1 MKTNTSNLVSRYI
14 WLLNLIYEAG
24 PYGITREEINRR
36 WYSCIYNDNHEPE
49 ISRKTFYNYKNEI
62 ESLFGITLEVERV
75 DGHFRYRIA
84 EEDSLQ
90 RSQVKRLLLNSLS
103 INEAVSGG
111 GELADRILLEDI
123 PSAGGVALSSIMQ
136 ALRTNHALSIVH
148 KSFKPDSQPVASVV
162 YPFCL
167 KLREQRWYMLAWKP
181 ADSSARVYGLDRI
194 NECSVIE
201 ETFDLRKVAKL
212 VLGSRRDA
220 HPEDY
225 FRDYYG
231 VLIDDTVPLMDV
243 KVRVFTSQYV
253 NYFRSL
259 PLHGS
264 QVEVATVAP
273 GASGRQEDA
282 VAAGEGGRQNDAVAS
297 GSAGRKASAAY
308 QVADDAYSDFAYHIH
323 PTLDFTRKLLS
334 YGQFVKVL
342 SPEPYVTEVASIVR
356 HSAENYR

>member
-1 MKTNTSNLVSRYI
+1 MKTTTSYLVSRYI

-24 PYGITREEINRR
+24 SYGISREEINRR
-36 WYSCIYNDNHEPE
+36 WSSCIYNDNHEAE

-62 ESLFGITLEVERV
+62 ESLFGISLEVSRI

-123 PSAGGVALSSIMQ
+123 PSAGGSVLGTILQ
-136 ALRTNHALSIVH
+136 ALRQNRALSIVH

-194 NECSVIE
+194 GECSITDKE
-201 ETFDLRKVAKL
+201 FDARKVAGL
-212 VLGSRRDA
+212 VLGKRRDA
-220 HPEDY
+220 VPEDY

-243 KVRVFTSQYV
+243 TVRVFTSQYV

-259 PLHGS
+259 PLHES
-264 QVEVATVAP
+264 QVEVATVAAGSVSRQAP
-273 GASGRQEDA
+273 GSVPAQVSDPAPG
-282 VAAGEGGRQNDAVAS
+282 
-297 GSAGRKASAAY
+297 SAAY

-323 PTLDFTRKLLS
+323 PTVDFTRKLLS

-342 SPEPYVTEVASIVR
+342 SPAQYVTEVATIVR
-356 HSAENYR
+356 QSASNYK

>member
-1 MKTNTSNLVSRYI
+1 MKTSTSYLVARYI

-24 PYGITREEINRR
+24 SYGISREEINRR
-36 WYSCIYNDNHEPE
+36 WRSCIYNDNHEPE
-49 ISRKTFYNYKNEI
+49 ISRKTFYNYKCEI
-62 ESLFGITLEVERV
+62 ESLFGITLDVSRV

-103 INEAVSGG
+103 INEAVSSG
-111 GELADRILLEDI
+111 GELSERILLEDI
-123 PSAGGVALSSIMQ
+123 PSAGGAVLGTILQ
-136 ALRTNHALSIVH
+136 ALRQNRAISLVH

-181 ADSSARVYGLDRI
+181 SDSTARVYGLDRI
-194 NECSVIE
+194 GECAVADE
-201 ETFDLRKVAKL
+201 EFDARKVARQ
-212 VLGSRRDA
+212 VLGGSRGA
-220 HPEDY
+220 VPEDY
-225 FRDYYG
+225 FRDFYG

-243 KVRVFTSQYV
+243 TVRVFTSQYV

-259 PLHGS
+259 PLHSS
-264 QVEVATVAP
+264 QVEVRTVA
-273 GASGRQEDA
+273 ASHTSDN
-282 VAAGEGGRQNDAVAS
+282 VS
-297 GSAGRKASAAY
+297 G
-308 QVADDAYSDFAYHIH
+308 QVSYMIADDAYSDFSYHIH

-342 SPEPYVTEVASIVR
+342 SPAEYVAEFASIFR
-356 HSAENYR
+356 LAAGNYD

>member
-14 WLLNLIYEAG
+14 WLLNIIYEAG

-36 WYSCIYNDNHEPE
+36 WQSCIYNEDHEDE
-49 ISRKTFYNYKNEI
+49 ISRKTFYNYKCDI
-62 ESLFGITLEVERV
+62 ESMFEITIEVERK
-75 DGHFRYRIA
+75 DNHYRYRIA

-103 INEAVSGG
+103 INEAVSSG
-111 GELADRILLEDI
+111 GELAERILLEDI
-123 PSAGGVALSSIMQ
+123 PSAGGTALSTIMQ

-148 KSFKPDSQPVASVV
+148 KSFKPDSRPVASVL
-162 YPFCL
+162 YPVCL

-181 ADSSARVYGLDRI
+181 SGSEARVYGLDRI
-194 NECSVIE
+194 AECKVLE
-201 ETFDLRKVAKL
+201 DTFDAREVSQLALK
-212 VLGSRRDA
+212 GRRNA
-220 HPEDY
+220 VPEDY

-243 KVRVFTSQYV
+243 TVRVFTSQYV

-259 PLHGS
+259 PLHES
-264 QVEVATVAP
+264 QVEVRSEQPSQAP
-273 GASGRQEDA
+273 AASPIGAYNA
-282 VAAGEGGRQNDAVAS
+282 AAGDAS
-297 GSAGRKASAAY
+297 Y
-308 QVADDAYSDFAYHIH
+308 QVFDGAYSDFSYHIH

-342 SPEPYVTEVASIVR
+342 SPEPYVAEVASILR
-356 HSAENYR
+356 QSAGNYE